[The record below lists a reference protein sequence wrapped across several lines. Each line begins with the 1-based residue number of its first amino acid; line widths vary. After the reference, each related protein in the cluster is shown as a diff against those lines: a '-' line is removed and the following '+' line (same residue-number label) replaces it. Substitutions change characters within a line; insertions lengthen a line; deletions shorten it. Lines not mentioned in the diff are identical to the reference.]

1 MKYIYVAKNP
11 KGEME
16 NGNLE
21 ALDEKAAAKILH
33 SRNLFVLNLKQEGS
47 SIFAGKTSNIKIPF
61 LSNRVSLKD
70 KIIFTQQIAMMIK
83 SGLPLIDAFRALQE
97 QTENK
102 YFAEVIGHIIEEVRG
117 GKPLSESLAKYP
129 KIFTNFYIAMVS
141 SGEKS
146 GKLDEVL
153 QRLADELEKDYEL
166 ISKVKS
172 AMTYPI
178 LIVFALIGIIVL
190 MLIFVVPQLK
200 KIFTDMG
207 VELPLITRIIL
218 GISDAMIKYWYLFT
232 FGVIGLAVGFYYY
245 GKSDKGGL
253 VIDSF
258 KIKVPVIGKLFKK
271 IYMARF
277 CRTAGSLVVSGLP
290 ILDIIKTTS
299 QVLNNRVFKKALEQ
313 TGEDVKNGLTF
324 SDAIKK
330 QKIFP
335 AMIYHLVS
343 IGEKSG
349 KLDEI
354 LLTMAVF
361 FDREVEASTNSL
373 ASLIE
378 PLLIII
384 VGAGVGLVV
393 ASVIMPIYSLVNVI

>member
-1 MKYIYVAKNP
+1 MKFTYNAKNAQ
-11 KGEME
+11 GEVQ

-21 ALDEKAAAKILH
+21 AQNEIAATKMLQGQG
-33 SRNLFVLNLKQEGS
+33 LFVLNFK
-47 SIFAGKTSNIKIPF
+47 KTGENNIIQKSNIKIPY
-61 LSNRVSLKD
+61 LSDRVSLKD
-70 KIIFTQQIAMMIK
+70 KIIFTQQLAMMVK
-83 SGLPLIDAFRALQE
+83 SGLPLIDAFGALQE

-102 YFAEVIGHIIEEVRG
+102 YFAEVISDLTENVRG
-117 GKPLSESLAKYP
+117 GKTFSESLLKYP
-129 KIFTNFYIAMVS
+129 KIFSNFYIAMIS

-153 QRLADELEKDYEL
+153 GRLSIELEKDYEL
-166 ISKVKS
+166 IGKVK
-172 AMTYPI
+172 AAITYPI
-178 LIVFALIGIIVL
+178 VIVVALIGIVIL

-218 GISDAMIKYWYLFT
+218 GTSDVMVKYWYIFLLVLI
-232 FGVIGLAVGFYYY
+232 GLVIGIRAYNRTT
-245 GKSDKGGL
+245 KGGL
-253 VIDSF
+253 VIDNL
-258 KIKVPVIGKLFKK
+258 KIKMPIIGNLFRK

-290 ILDIIKTTS
+290 ILDIIKITAK
-299 QVLNNRVFKKALEQ
+299 VLGNRVFQVALEK

-324 SDAIKK
+324 SLALKK

-354 LLTMAVF
+354 LLTMATF
-361 FDREVEASTNSL
+361 FDREVEATTSNL

-378 PLLIII
+378 PILILV
-384 VGAGVGLVV
+384 VGAAVGLVV
-393 ASVIMPIYSLVNVI
+393 ASVILPIYSLVNVI

>member
-1 MKYIYVAKNP
+1 MKYAYTAKNSR
-11 KGEME
+11 GEIE
-16 NGNLE
+16 NGSLE
-21 ALDEKAAAKILH
+21 TLDEKTAAKTLH
-33 SRNLFVLNLKQEGS
+33 SKGLFVLNLKQEGS
-47 SIFAGKTSNIKIPF
+47 NIFAGKTSNIKIPF

-70 KIIFTQQIAMMIK
+70 KIIFTQQLAMMIK

-102 YFAEVIGHIIEEVRG
+102 YFAGVIGEIIEEVRG
-117 GKPLSESLAKYP
+117 GKPLSSSLAKYP
-129 KIFTNFYIAMVS
+129 KIFTNFYIAMIS

-146 GKLDEVL
+146 GRLDEVL
-153 QRLADELEKDYEL
+153 QRLADELEKDYDL

-172 AMTYPI
+172 AITYPI
-178 LIVFALIGIIVL
+178 LIVFALVGIIIL
-190 MLIFVVPQLK
+190 MLVFVVPQLK
-200 KIFTDMG
+200 KIFSDMG
-207 VELPLITRIIL
+207 VELPLITRVIL
-218 GISDAMIKYWYLFT
+218 GTSDAIIKYWYLFT
-232 FGVIGLAVGFYYY
+232 FGIIGLAVGIYFY

-253 VIDSF
+253 VIDGL
-258 KIKVPVIGKLFKK
+258 KIKIPVIGKLFKK

-290 ILDIIKTTS
+290 ILDIIQTTS
-299 QVLNNRVFKKALEQ
+299 KVLNNRVYQKALEQ

-324 SDAIKK
+324 SAAIKK

-349 KLDEI
+349 KIDEI

-378 PLLIII
+378 PILIII

>member
-1 MKYIYVAKNP
+1 MKFIYNAKSS
-11 KGEME
+11 KGEIQ

-21 ALDEKAAAKILH
+21 APNETAAAKMLQEQG
-33 SRNLFVLNLKQEGS
+33 LFVLNLAKEGENKLTQK
-47 SIFAGKTSNIKIPF
+47 GNIKIPF
-61 LSNRVSLKD
+61 LSDRVSLKD
-70 KIIFTQQIAMMIK
+70 KIIFTQQLAMMVK
-83 SGLPLIDAFRALQE
+83 SGLPLIDAFGALKE

-102 YFAEVIGHIIEEVRG
+102 YFAGVIADLAENVRG
-117 GKPLSESLAKYP
+117 GKTFSGSLLKYP
-129 KIFTNFYIAMVS
+129 KIFSNFYIAMIS

-153 QRLADELEKDYEL
+153 GRLAEELEKDYEL
-166 ISKVKS
+166 ISKVK
-172 AMTYPI
+172 AAITYPI
-178 LIVFALIGIIVL
+178 LIVFALIGIIIL

-200 KIFTDMG
+200 KIFSDIG

-218 GISDAMIKYWYLFT
+218 GSSDTMIKYWYLFLI
-232 FGVIGLAVGFYYY
+232 GLIGLAVGLRFY
-245 GKSDKGGL
+245 GKTTKGGL
-253 VIDSF
+253 VLDSL
-258 KIKVPVIGKLFKK
+258 KIKVPVIGKLFRK

-299 QVLNNRVFKKALEQ
+299 KVLGNRVYQVALEK

-324 SDAIKK
+324 SSALKK

-361 FDREVEASTNSL
+361 FDREVEATTNSL

-378 PLLIII
+378 PILIII